1 MIDAN
6 IWKGVQSF
14 LDHYLQLRADD
25 RVILTYTSDS
35 HEVAAWLSVALQLR
49 NVGFDRVWMAPL
61 HDVEFGDRLAA
72 ALPDPHQVAGRLVF
86 VSLELDT
93 LSHDELIRSALSK
106 YDKDRTVVY
115 RIISACASLFTDAL
129 TTTPD
134 ELSARNATI
143 LERCMGK
150 KRLRVKTDG
159 GTDLRIELDSE
170 KHRWISNR
178 GVWRQGS
185 SVLLPAGEVA
195 TFPASIEGVL
205 VADFAFNLNVMTK
218 VDARL
223 DRHPV
228 TVWIEKN
235 RAVRYECK
243 DEFITKFLD
252 ECFGTHCAHIVGEL
266 GLGTNAGVK
275 TPISL
280 NSHINERHCGIH
292 LGFGESNQPPSV
304 VGYTCQI
311 HLDLI
316 SRGGMV
322 WVDDDPEPIDLQNI
336 RPSSSPHPT
345 RTLDEDA
352 TSPGGLVELEIDDC
366 CGILTRDGLKLWR
379 DPYSENWSEPLSRD
393 QLLS

>member
-1 MIDAN
+1 
-6 IWKGVQSF
+6 
-14 LDHYLQLRADD
+14 
-25 RVILTYTSDS
+25 
-35 HEVAAWLSVALQLR
+35 
-49 NVGFDRVWMAPL
+49 MAPL
-61 HDVEFGDRLAA
+61 HDIEFEDRLSAV
-72 ALPDPHQVAGRLVF
+72 LPKPQDVPGRLIF
-86 VSLELDT
+86 VTLELDT
-93 LSHDELIRSALSK
+93 LSHDHIIRSVLSNHNK
-106 YDKDRTVVY
+106 ESTVVY
-115 RIISACASLFTDAL
+115 RVISACDSLFTDAL
-129 TTTPD
+129 SITP
-134 ELSARNATI
+134 EALSARNAAI
-143 LERCMGK
+143 LEQCMGK
-150 KRLRVKTDG
+150 KRLRVTADA
-159 GTDLRIELDSE
+159 GTDLRIALDSR

-178 GVWRQGS
+178 GVWRPGS

-205 VADFAFNLNVMTK
+205 VADFAFNLNVMTR

-228 TVWIEKN
+228 TVWIEEN
-235 RAVRYECK
+235 RAVRYECE
-243 DEFITKFLD
+243 DEFIKKFLD

-266 GLGTNAGVK
+266 GLGTNVGVK

-316 SRGGMV
+316 ARGGLV
-322 WVDDDPEPIDLQNI
+322 WVDDDREPIDLQNLH
-336 RPSSSPHPT
+336 PSSSPHPT

-366 CGILTRDGLKLWR
+366 CGILTKDGLKLWR
-379 DPYSENWSEPLSRD
+379 DPYSENWSDALSGGT
-393 QLLS
+393 LPVS